1 MEIIFDYE
9 LSDIIKAVALT
20 VLCVL
25 ALWETGKKIV
35 EILNAYY
42 KKKKAVDKHSE
53 NVKSLSDNDKQQ
65 DEMIHILLQATKVQM
80 RHSIVRIGEESLK
93 KGCIGAYELQSL
105 EDLFETYCHDL
116 NGNSY
121 VHTMMDKVRELPID
135 YTNGNPERGEIYE
148 RKVI

>member
-1 MEIIFDYE
+1 MDLFLNYE

-65 DEMIHILLQATKVQM
+65 DEMIHILLQKTLAMSRMPMV
-80 RHSIVRIGEESLK
+80 L
-93 KGCIGAYELQSL
+93 CISTFRKAGYYEQKRSQA
-105 EDLFETYCHDL
+105 
-116 NGNSY
+116 
-121 VHTMMDKVRELPID
+121 LP
-135 YTNGNPERGEIYE
+135 
-148 RKVI
+148 VW